1 MTDPVPVPQLCQL
14 EYLSRKGWT
23 DNGKV
28 NLLHPERYV
37 ERLTAAGKVGRV
49 VVVSTGEVFQPDRI
63 PDPSTLVP
71 TETPIPRVFDPNR
84 PCTFCG
90 EKHPQPHD
98 GSCLI

>member
-1 MTDPVPVPQLCQL
+1 MSDRIPVPQLCQL
-14 EYLSRKGWT
+14 EYLSRKGWV

-37 ERLTAAGKVGRV
+37 ERLTIAGKVGRV
-49 VVVSTGEVFQPDRI
+49 VVVSTGEIFQPDHI
-63 PDPSTLVP
+63 PDSSTLVP
-71 TETPIPRVFDPNR
+71 SETRIPRVYSPDQ
-84 PCTFCG
+84 PCALCG